1 MAQSKKKIT
10 AIDYTSRDFNS
21 IKAELVS
28 YAKRYYADSFRDF
41 NEAGFG
47 ALVLDSVAYVGDML
61 SFYLDYQVN
70 ESFLDT
76 AQEYDNVVA
85 IARQLGYKYRDA
97 NSSYGTAEFYVS
109 IPADSAGAPD
119 TRYMPTLRMGSQF
132 TSISGQL
139 FTLIEDVYFGTSSNE
154 IIISKVNSDT
164 GVPTEFAIKTRGTV
178 ISGRIERQTIT
189 VGPYQR
195 FLQVSLTNPA
205 VTEVL
210 SVIDGE
216 GHEYFEVQHLA
227 QELVYKAIRNN
238 NADKSTVPSIMK
250 AMPVPRRFV
259 LEKGRNYAFLQ
270 FGYGSSTELTNQS
283 IIDPSEVTLKLHGR
297 EYYSQEEF
305 DPTNLTKTD
314 KFGVAPANTTLTVS
328 YRVNEAQNVNI
339 ASNALKNVTFPL
351 LEFDN
356 TAALNATKRTSVRQS
371 LEVDNSEAILGD
383 IDLPSTT
390 EIKQRVYSFYASQN
404 RAVTI
409 EDYKALVYAMPP
421 SFGAVKRCSMERDFS
436 AYKRNLNL
444 YVISQDPSGFLSETT
459 PTIKQNLKTWLSQYK
474 VINDTVDIL
483 DARVVNFGIEFVI
496 VSDYSENKFT
506 ALSEANTSLRNY
518 FLNNMYDISEP
529 IYITDIYREL
539 QKIPNVIDVLDVRIV
554 QKHGGVY
561 SSTIFDF
568 AAHLTANG
576 RSIMGDINT
585 VFEIKYP
592 NIDVQGSVV

>member
-28 YAKRYYADSFRDF
+28 YAKRYYSDSFRDF

-47 ALVLDSVAYVGDML
+47 ALVLDSVAYIGDVL
-61 SFYLDYQVN
+61 SYYLDYQVN

-97 NSSYGTAEFYVS
+97 NSSYGTVEFYISVS
-109 IPADSAGAPD
+109 ADGAGAPD
-119 TRYMPTLRMGSQF
+119 TRYLPTLRMGSQF

-154 IIISKVNSDT
+154 IIVSKVSSTT
-164 GVPTEFAIKTRGTV
+164 GVPTEFAIKSRGTV
-178 ISGRIERQTIT
+178 VSGRIERQTVT

-195 FLQVSLTNPA
+195 FLQVKLSNPA

-216 GHEYFEVQHLA
+216 GHDYFEVQHLA

-238 NADKSTVPSIMK
+238 NADKTTVPSIMK

-297 EYYSQEEF
+297 DYYSQEEF

-314 KFGVAPANTTLTVS
+314 KFGVAPANTTLTIS
-328 YRVNEAQNVNI
+328 YRVNESQNVNI
-339 ASNALKNVTFPL
+339 ASNSLKNVTFPI

-356 TAALNATKRTSVRQS
+356 AAALSVTKRENVAGS
-371 LEVDNSEAILGD
+371 LEVDNSSPILGD
-383 IDLPSTT
+383 IDLPSTQ
-390 EIKQRVYSFYASQN
+390 EIKQRVYSFYAAQN

-409 EDYKALVYAMPP
+409 EDYKSLVYMMPP
-421 SFGAVKRCSMERDFS
+421 SFGAVKRCSMERDFD
-436 AYKRNLNL
+436 AFKRNLNL
-444 YVISQDPSGFLSETT
+444 YVISQDPGGFLAETT
-459 PTIKQNLKTWLSQYK
+459 STIKENLKTWLSQYK
-474 VINDTVDIL
+474 VINDTIDIL
-483 DARVVNFGIEFVI
+483 DARVVNFGIEFSI

-506 ALSEANTSLRNY
+506 ALSEATKSLRNY
-518 FLNNMYDISEP
+518 FLNNTYDISEP
-529 IYITDIYREL
+529 ILILMQILLEMG
-539 QKIPNVIDVLDVRIV
+539 VL
-554 QKHGGVY
+554 Y
-561 SSTIFDF
+561 SE
-568 AAHLTANG
+568 
-576 RSIMGDINT
+576 R
-585 VFEIKYP
+585 
-592 NIDVQGSVV
+592 